1 MLFKISK
8 YYLTAIA
15 TIVILASCNKEI
27 SDGNFTMY
35 AGNDIN
41 DTTWSN
47 NLITSSAIQRLT
59 DSTSVYKYADTLLGT
74 NGKTIVFSDKL
85 SLIFPANAFKNK
97 AGNIETGVITIR
109 VLLMDEKSAFIRSNK
124 SSLNSDNLLESDI
137 AFCIIATSNGQ
148 ELTINPGST
157 YLIRIGNKE
166 NIVKQNMRVYKG
178 DESVIYTTQILVDPL
193 FNWNENTAADFQQ
206 SIFKQPGNSGSKE
219 IERYDI
225 TTNKLRWI
233 SIARPLSN
241 IGTLGK
247 LNVILPPNFT
257 NKNTIVFAT
266 TDDYNSLIQLKP
278 ELSSRSFS
286 SSNVPLQKKIRIVT
300 LSLLGSQFYYSEL
313 SIKALNNTPVVSI
326 KPQKQTLINI
336 LSALKKL

>member
-8 YYLTAIA
+8 YYLTALA

-27 SDGNFTMY
+27 SDGNFSMY
-35 AGNDIN
+35 AGNDMN
-41 DTTWSN
+41 DTAWSN
-47 NLITSSAIQRLT
+47 NLVTGAALQRLT

-85 SLIFPANAFKNK
+85 SLIFPANAFRNK
-97 AGNIETGVITIR
+97 TGNIETGVITVR
-109 VLLMDEKSAFIRSNK
+109 VLLMDEKSEFIRSIK
-124 SSLNSDNLLESDI
+124 SSLNSDNLLESDM
-137 AFCIIATSNGQ
+137 AFCVIATSNGQ

-157 YLIRIGNKE
+157 YLIRIGNKDD
-166 NIVKQNMRVYKG
+166 IVKQNMRVYKG
-178 DESVIYTTQILVDPL
+178 DESVVYTTQILVDPL
-193 FNWNENTAADFQQ
+193 FNWNENTANDFQQ

-233 SIARPLSN
+233 SIARPLYN
-241 IGTLGK
+241 IGVLGK

-257 NKNTIVFAT
+257 NKNTIVFVT
-266 TDDYNSLIQLKP
+266 TDDYNSTIQLKP

-286 SSNVPLQKKIRIVT
+286 STNVPLQKKIHLVT
-300 LSLLGSQFYYSEL
+300 VSLIGSQFYYSEM
-313 SIKALNNTPVVSI
+313 SIKSLNNTPVVTM
-326 KPQKQTLINI
+326 KPQKKSLINI
-336 LSALKKL
+336 LSDLKKL